1 MCVCVYN
8 IYIYMLLPLRC
19 TDVGHH
25 YNKMSS
31 LCSKI
36 FIKKLFKCYVYGGN
50 NEKKSSGV
58 ISNSE
63 GFCKSFF
70 SVFCK
75 IKFEASFP

>member
-1 MCVCVYN
+1 
-8 IYIYMLLPLRC
+8 MLLTLCC

-25 YNKMSS
+25 CNKMSS

-50 NEKKSSGV
+50 KKKKSSGI

-63 GFCKSFF
+63 GFFVKISFQC
-70 SVFCK
+70 STK
-75 IKFEASFP
+75 

>member
-1 MCVCVYN
+1 
-8 IYIYMLLPLRC
+8 MLLTLHC

-50 NEKKSSGV
+50 NEKQIIWYYKQQRRFL
-58 ISNSE
+58 E
-63 GFCKSFF
+63 KFLF
-70 SVFCK
+70 SVLQNK
-75 IKFEASFP
+75 I

>member
-1 MCVCVYN
+1 
-8 IYIYMLLPLRC
+8 MLLTLHC

-36 FIKKLFKCYVYGGN
+36 FIKKLFNVMYMVVIMKN
-50 NEKKSSGV
+50 KSSGI